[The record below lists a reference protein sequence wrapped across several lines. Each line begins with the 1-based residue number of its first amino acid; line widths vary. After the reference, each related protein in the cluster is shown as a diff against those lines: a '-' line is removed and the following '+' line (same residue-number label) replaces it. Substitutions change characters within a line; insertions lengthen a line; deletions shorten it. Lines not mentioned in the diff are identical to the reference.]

1 MDCRHSPWGNR
12 SRHRQQGSDKGLLS
26 PRRGNRSQHFEP
38 STSAAAARP
47 CSRLN
52 SFHME
57 PGVGCCGQHSAL
69 MTHDIPW
76 GSRSARR
83 GRGTSARQCGRRS
96 AAHRTASDAAPATP
110 SPPSPSCSPAVLFM
124 SPLISVVVPNLLVD
138 GAALFC
144 PMLFDLY
151 IVWTSKL
158 RSCGVSFQ
166 CSPGLLAPEAHRG
179 VLSQRPA
186 MQQEITKPPTRR
198 WFLRRSA

>member
-1 MDCRHSPWGNR
+1 MYWYIRRVPQGLAQEFQMDCRHSPWGNR
-12 SRHRQQGSDKGLLS
+12 SRHRRQQGSDKGLLS
-26 PRRGNRSQHFEP
+26 PPRGNCSQHCEP

-57 PGVGCCGQHSAL
+57 PGVGCCGQHSDL

-124 SPLISVVVPNLLVD
+124 SPLISVVVPNLL
-138 GAALFC
+138 GT
-144 PMLFDLY
+144 
-151 IVWTSKL
+151 VWTAVL
-158 RSCGVSFQ
+158 
-166 CSPGLLAPEAHRG
+166 CSVPCCSTCTSYGHRN
-179 VLSQRPA
+179 
-186 MQQEITKPPTRR
+186 
-198 WFLRRSA
+198 